1 MDISEV
7 VMDCYKQLRMEISGF
22 KKIICSYSKKSS
34 AAHILPELETALIV
48 KDKEAILYGLDV
60 IIEWYNNNI
69 SEIRSNQ
76 YVTNLEEHIR
86 THQLLKKIKENLQ
99 DYVFEVD
106 EVNDV
111 MKEDDSPIIFLSH
124 KSDDC
129 KYGNA
134 LERFIIGLGVKN
146 DQLIYSSHP
155 LHKIPLDANIYEY
168 LRSSIP
174 TTPRSRCRRPPA
186 AS

>member
-1 MDISEV
+1 
-7 VMDCYKQLRMEISGF
+7 MDCYKQLRMEISGF

-86 THQLLKKIKENLQ
+86 THQLLKKNHVRMNTGKKPYKCEKHGKIFSFNKYYPL
-99 DYVFEVD
+99 
-106 EVNDV
+106 
-111 MKEDDSPIIFLSH
+111 IISNTR
-124 KSDDC
+124 K
-129 KYGNA
+129 
-134 LERFIIGLGVKN
+134 
-146 DQLIYSSHP
+146 P
-155 LHKIPLDANIYEY
+155 DAN
-168 LRSSIP
+168 
-174 TTPRSRCRRPPA
+174 
-186 AS
+186 